1 MKKVLFSIFAMAIM
15 AFSAQATVPGGQHNS
30 TTFNLKMNV
39 DKYIEAMC
47 GPVDF
52 NFGTTQHVGI
62 TKAEELCGKTGSWDL
77 AYANC
82 PFSVTI
88 SGNNGANQ
96 GVPRFARQ
104 ETGAHGGAW
113 DILNTVYDINIAT
126 NGAET
131 SFNSFDIFGI
141 AVPKPIGAKD
151 FPKTKNFS
159 EAPHNGQ
166 VHMSMKAFVNTYA
179 NMIFDN
185 GTPLRQTII
194 NPSWTND
201 KSADAGEY
209 SCTMIVTLAA
219 L

>member
-1 MKKVLFSIFAMAIM
+1 MAIM
-15 AFSAQATVPGGQHNS
+15 AFSAQATVPGGQQS
-30 TTFNLKMNV
+30 ATFNLKMNV

-62 TKAEELCGKTGSWDL
+62 TKAEELCGKTGAWDL

-82 PFSVTI
+82 PFSITI
-88 SGNNGANQ
+88 TGNNGANQ

-113 DILNTVYDINIAT
+113 DILNTVYDIYIGT
-126 NGAET
+126 NGVES

-141 AVPKPIGAKD
+141 SIPKLIGAKD
-151 FPKTKNFS
+151 FPKTKTFL

-166 VHMSMKAFVNTYA
+166 VHMSMKAFVNTYI
-179 NMIFDN
+179 NGYIDN
-185 GTPLRQTII
+185 GTPLKKTII
-194 NPSWTND
+194 DPSYRNGD
-201 KSADAGEY
+201 SADAGEY
-209 SCTMIVTLAA
+209 TCTMIVTLAA